1 MPVKRDA
8 DGNIIDKPTDL
19 RPDRRD
25 PAEGTRGSDP
35 TVPSVGRTADIA
47 APTVPR
53 PGANPSPYRGGP
65 VKTDRHGAA
74 TAPAK
79 RRGGGPDRDSG
90 RTRIY
95 RPNQPDTEAGAESG
109 AMNDPPAA
117 WLVVV
122 DGPGMGHVAT
132 VGVGVNS
139 IGRDATER
147 VSLDY
152 GDTMISRTRH
162 ALVTF
167 DPRGRKFYIQHGGGT
182 NLTYVNDEPVL
193 APREIEPLTHVQ
205 IGDTVLRFVP
215 LCGADFTW
223 DGKSGG
229 R

>member
-1 MPVKRDA
+1 MPVRRDA
-8 DGNIIDKPTDL
+8 DGNIIDEATRRQPDPTD
-19 RPDRRD
+19 PV
-25 PAEGTRGSDP
+25 EGARGLDQ
-35 TVPSVGRTADIA
+35 TVGRTADIA

-53 PGANPSPYRGGP
+53 PGANPATFRGGP
-65 VKTDRHGAA
+65 VRTDRHGAA
-74 TAPAK
+74 TAPPRHRA
-79 RRGGGPDRDSG
+79 GGPDRDSG

-95 RPNQPDTEAGAESG
+95 RPNQPDTAASPESG
-109 AMNDPPAA
+109 AAMNDPPAG
-117 WLVVV
+117 WLVIV

-132 VGVGVNS
+132 VGMGVNS

-152 GDTMISRTRH
+152 GDKMISRSRH
-162 ALVTF
+162 TLITF
-167 DPRGRKFYIQHGGGT
+167 DPRSRKFYIQHGGGT
-182 NLTYVNDEPVL
+182 NLTYLDDEPVM

-205 IGDTVLRFVP
+205 IGNTILRFVP